1 MSTRVCLYY
10 CRSDSK
16 TEETGEK
23 NNMLKDFFAFYG
35 AMRLLDDF
43 TKTPSGG
50 GGGGDKNEWAGCG
63 CLVFF
68 IVLFLLLES
77 C

>member
-1 MSTRVCLYY
+1 
-10 CRSDSK
+10 
-16 TEETGEK
+16 
-23 NNMLKDFFAFYG
+23 MLKDFFAFYG